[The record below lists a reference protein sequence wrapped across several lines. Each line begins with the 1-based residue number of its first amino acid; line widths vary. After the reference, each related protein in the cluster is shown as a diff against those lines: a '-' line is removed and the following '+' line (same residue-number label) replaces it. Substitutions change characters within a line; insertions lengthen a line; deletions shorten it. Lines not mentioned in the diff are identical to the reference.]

1 MNKIF
6 VAALVFA
13 ALVSLYFS
21 FGGVFKNSSD
31 NVVVSGT
38 NETDEPMT
46 SIESHRM
53 KLTITA
59 FRNGESIPSK
69 FTCDGTDISP
79 RVEWSGVPE
88 GAQSLVLIMEDPD
101 VPKNLKPDGIFVHW
115 ILYSIPAN
123 TRGIPEGDRAGSMG
137 VNSAGET
144 RYTGPCPP
152 PQYEP
157 SEHRYIFTLYALDIA
172 PSFAVAPE
180 KDAVVAMMQGHIV
193 AQAQYTGRYKRQ

>member
-115 ILYSIPAN
+115 ILY
-123 TRGIPEGDRAGSMG
+123 GILPTEHAAPEGGRVGNPGFNSGGRA
-137 VNSAGET
+137 A
-144 RYTGPCPP
+144 YTGPCPP